1 MEILVYMPK
10 DFIIKAGSADDDFYF
25 ILDGNVLMY
34 GLDENLIGIL
44 SSGAHFSN
52 DCEDNYNNR

>member
-1 MEILVYMPK
+1 MPK
-10 DFIIKAGSADDDFYF
+10 DFIIKAGSSDDDFYF

-34 GLDENLIGIL
+34 GLDEHLIGIL

-52 DCEDNYNNR
+52 DCEDNYKNR